1 MNEQVQ
7 NADPM
12 HDQQPQMQQ
21 SMMPQMQYQQPQ
33 MQQSMM
39 PPQMQYQQPQMQQS
53 MMPQMQYQQPQMQYQ
68 QPQMQQ
74 SMMPP
79 QFSQPREGIG
89 AAITSLLCGI
99 ILLLIHVL
107 VGIFAYVDYADVVC
121 GFLSIIFMGIA
132 ISTGLHALKNT
143 GGRGMAVAGITLALI
158 SGPAARFC
166 WTLSF
171 HYGWL

>member
-39 PPQMQYQQPQMQQS
+39 PPQ
-53 MMPQMQYQQPQMQYQ
+53 
-68 QPQMQQ
+68 
-74 SMMPP
+74 
-79 QFSQPREGIG
+79 FSQPREDIG

-107 VGIFAYVDYADVVC
+107 AGIFAYVNYADVVC